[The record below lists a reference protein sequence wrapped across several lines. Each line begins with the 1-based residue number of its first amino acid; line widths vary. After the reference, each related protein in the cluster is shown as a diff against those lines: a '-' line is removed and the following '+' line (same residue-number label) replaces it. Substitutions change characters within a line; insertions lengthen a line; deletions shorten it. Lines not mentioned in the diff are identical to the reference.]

1 MTRTIR
7 SLALVL
13 ALLAAPAGA
22 AEPLKVVATVP
33 ELGALVRAV
42 GGDLV
47 SVTVLAKP
55 TEDPHFVEA
64 KPSYVKALSEAD
76 LFVQVGLDLEM
87 GYAPVLLT
95 GARNS
100 RLLAGQPGFVDASM
114 VIAPLDSGR

>member
-1 MTRTIR
+1 MTRMTLSLIVHVL
-7 SLALVL
+7 SLLAL
-13 ALLAAPAGA
+13 AAVPVAA

-47 SVTVLAKP
+47 AVTVLAKP

-64 KPSYVKALSEAD
+64 KPSYVKAMSEAD
-76 LFVQVGLDLEM
+76 LYVQVGLELEV

-95 GARNS
+95 GARNPAI
-100 RLLAGQPGFVDASM
+100 LAGQKGYLDAS
-114 VIAPLDSGR
+114 VV